1 MTILSGYIFFGIIG
15 YLSGSVLYADI
26 IPRYLFHIDTASLSD
41 DKNPGAFNAFKYAG
55 KKAGIPV
62 IIMELLKGALPVF
75 IASIFLN
82 TQSSLFAI
90 VIAAPVIGHAFPV
103 FSHFKG
109 GKAIAVS
116 FGVLIGLLPDFYP
129 LFLLAIFYIMFSAV
143 IIIKPHLY
151 RTIITFIC
159 FSITGL
165 FYFKNQAVIYG
176 CFIISIIVIIK
187 HLMKYE
193 KEPAS
198 IRLFFNR
205 NR

>member
-1 MTILSGYIFFGIIG
+1 MTTISGYIFFAILG
-15 YLSGSVLYADI
+15 YLSGSILYASI
-26 IPRYLFHIDTASLSD
+26 IPKYLFHIDPASLSN
-41 DKNPGAFNAFKYAG
+41 DKNPGTFNAFKYAG

-62 IIMELLKGALPVF
+62 IIMELLKGIIPVL
-75 IASIFLN
+75 IASKVLDTSN
-82 TQSSLFAI
+82 SLFAI

-103 FSHFKG
+103 FNHFKG

-116 FGVLIGLLPDFYP
+116 FGVLMGLLPDFYP
-129 LFLLAIFYIMFSAV
+129 LLLLVIFYILFSAV
-143 IIIKPHLY
+143 IIIQPHLH

-159 FSITGL
+159 FCITGL
-165 FYFKNQAVIYG
+165 FYFKNQSVIYG
-176 CFIISIIVIIK
+176 SILISIVVIIK
-187 HLMKYE
+187 HLIKYE